1 MQKIEFDLS
10 EKRFADQSKNKTAM
24 IGVYIMNAV
33 LALAYAVELIKGA
46 RTPQSYA
53 FFVVLCV
60 LPCII
65 SQLLYTKK
73 KDSGLIRYVLG
84 VGFIL
89 LYAYVMFTTTTNLA
103 FCYVIVAFV
112 ALVVYIDIKFLLIL
126 GISALLINVARV
138 CYLAL
143 TTGLSATE
151 VTETEIVFACLILTG
166 LFVILSVKKID
177 LINTAHVK
185 KAEKEKE
192 QSETLLNT
200 TLEVAAN
207 ITANIENVV
216 VEAETLKEAI
226 GQTRLAM
233 SDLTSGANDAAAA
246 TEEQAISTERIGRY
260 IKGVENSAEEI
271 LSESKEAQNN
281 LEQGSKIMEELLLQ
295 VKNSEASGRLVTEKV
310 TGLKE
315 YADRMQEIMGLISN
329 VADQT
334 GLLALNA
341 SIEAARAGEAGRG
354 FGVVASEISSLSE
367 QTNAATSD
375 ITELIQN
382 IAVSIEEAAN
392 AMNLLLESSQ
402 VQNQYVGNT
411 AESFEAIYKST
422 KGIIA
427 HASKLKNAVDSVTE
441 ENCQIEE
448 KIGHVSSITE
458 EVTARSEETLEACNM
473 NLESVEEVTAI
484 MENLKNEAIKLQ
496 QESK

>member
-53 FFVVLCV
+53 IFVVLCV

-112 ALVVYIDIKFLLIL
+112 ALVVYIDIKFL
-126 GISALLINVARV
+126 SALLINVARV

-177 LINTAHVK
+177 LINVANVV
-185 KAEKEKE
+185 KAENEKK

-216 VEAETLKEAI
+216 VETETLKEAI

-422 KGIIA
+422 KGIID

-441 ENCQIEE
+441 ENRQIEE

-484 MENLKNEAIKLQ
+484 MENLKEEARKLQ
-496 QESK
+496 KEGN